1 MEEKHLKSDISH
13 SRALIMITAVLII
26 AAALLTLLLP
36 GSDML
41 YRENRKAASKPFLS
55 ADSLYDGSYG
65 EALSSYLNDRLT
77 LRQFWIDAMCFIDE
91 MVLMKTEEN
100 GILIG
105 KEARLFAK
113 NFQGSAEE
121 TLLDKNIDVIADFAS
136 ESDIPVTVLIAPS
149 AGSINPE
156 MLPSFAPQ
164 ASEQEKLSEIHD
176 RLSAVCN
183 VVDVYSALRKH
194 NNEYLYYRSDH
205 HWTTLGAY
213 YAYLELAKCLDRNA
227 LSYDWESANEAAGF
241 LGTHYAKSRYAKTL
255 PDTIMFFPS
264 DTEISIKQVVGDAEF
279 LEGRQAPMINTEK
292 LAGYDKYAAFLDGN
306 NGYSVI
312 SGKGRGRILVVKDSF
327 ANCLIPLMVDNF
339 AQIGVVDYRN
349 YSYGLCNLAEKEQYD
364 EILILYSY
372 ATLETDNRLVFI
384 NRPKA

>member
-1 MEEKHLKSDISH
+1 MEEKHLKSEICH
-13 SRALIMITAVLII
+13 SKALIVTTAVLVI

-36 GSDML
+36 GSDLL
-41 YRENRKAASKPFLS
+41 YRENRKAASKPFFS
-55 ADSLYDGSYG
+55 TASLYDGSYG
-65 EALSSYLNDRLT
+65 EALSSYIDDKLV
-77 LRQFWIDAMCFIDE
+77 LRQFWIDAKCFLDE

-113 NFQGSAEE
+113 HFQGSAEE
-121 TLLDKNIDVIADFAS
+121 TLLERNIDVIADYAS
-136 ESDIPVTVLIAPS
+136 ESDIPVTVMIAPS
-149 AGSINPE
+149 AGTINPE

-164 ASEQEKLSEIHD
+164 TSEQEKLSEIYD
-176 RLSAVCN
+176 RLSAVCS
-183 VVDVYSALRKH
+183 VVDVYPALREH
-194 NNEYLYYRSDH
+194 NDEYLYYRSDH

-213 YAYLELAKCLDRNA
+213 YAYLELAKCLGRDA
-227 LSYDWESANEAAGF
+227 LSYDWKNAVETNGF
-241 LGTHYAKSRYAKTL
+241 LGTHYAKSRYVKAL
-255 PDTIMFFPS
+255 PDTILFFPS
-264 DTEISIKQVVGDAEF
+264 DTEISIKKVVGDAEF
-279 LEGRQAPMINTEK
+279 LEERQTPVINLEK

-312 SGKGRGRILVVKDSF
+312 SGKGNGRILVVKDSF
-327 ANCLIPLMVDNF
+327 ANCLIPLMADNF

-349 YSYGLCNLAEKEQYD
+349 YSYGLSNLAEKEQYD

-372 ATLETDNRLVFI
+372 ATLETDNRLVYM